1 MTAAPLII
9 VIDDHENVRDS
20 MRVLL
25 EAHGFDVKDYPS
37 AVDYLAG
44 SSVGDCIVV
53 DFRMPHMS
61 GLDLQGELTKRG
73 SAIPLI
79 MVTGEGDV
87 PLAVNAMRAGA
98 FDFLEKPVN
107 EDALLDSI
115 RRALVDGMKNHRSDE
130 DRKAA
135 SELIGTLTTRE
146 REVLNHLVMG
156 KSNKLVAYAL
166 GISPRTVETHRARLQ
181 EKLKARDL
189 SYLVRISIAAGE
201 LH

>member
-1 MTAAPLII
+1 MTAAPLIV

-25 EAHGFDVKDYPS
+25 EAHGFEVKDYPS

-44 SSVGDCIVV
+44 NSVGDCIVV

-115 RRALVDGMKNHRSDE
+115 RRALVDGQKNHRSDE